1 MNLSSFWTYFD
12 EVKLTEEIF
21 VNSQFSTIPNWSLE
35 KLQKVSINYRW
46 LVKSHSNH
54 LALMISR
61 LPESHFKSLIAEI
74 LNDEQG
80 NGQYERSHL
89 YLWDNFLRSI
99 EVSNISNNSI
109 EFDPMLT
116 LINNSS
122 IDFVIGLE
130 GVGVECICAVYLE
143 VFEHFIKQHSY
154 VIENK
159 HKIDWEFFDI
169 HVRGEDIHHKQMIR
183 EAVEQLIREKRI
195 NPDVLLVGYNK
206 AKEIWRDTWNLW
218 LTSSDK
224 QILKAS

>member
-12 EVKLTEEIF
+12 EAKLTEEILI
-21 VNSQFSTIPNWSLE
+21 NSQFSTIPKWSLE
-35 KLQKVSINYRW
+35 KLQRVSINYRW

-54 LALMISR
+54 LALMVSR
-61 LPESHFKSLIAEI
+61 LPESQFKSLISEI

-80 NGQYERSHL
+80 NGKYQRSHL

-99 EVSNISNNSI
+99 EVPDVSNNLI
-109 EFDPMLT
+109 ELDPMLP

-143 VFEHFIKQHSY
+143 VFEHFLNKHPY

-159 HKIDWEFFDI
+159 NKIDWEFFDI

-183 EAVEQLIREKRI
+183 EAVEQLISEKVI
-195 NPDVLLVGYNK
+195 NPDLLLIGYNK
-206 AKEIWRDTWNLW
+206 AKQIWRDTWNLW
-218 LTSSDK
+218 LTSSE
-224 QILKAS
+224 QEILKVS